1 MKIEKLILSAV
12 FVMTGSSGVVAEAA
26 SFADYAPL
34 TLGSYWTY
42 ENAAIPADTY
52 TESVFESI
60 VFKGHP
66 AVKYGDVNGS
76 YTIGFNDG
84 STVNLYGEVDS
95 DGILDDYPDAS
106 LSTITDGMVYQLG
119 PQKFNLIR
127 LWDNLDATQKS
138 IYNIAPG
145 LNNLILMA
153 NYDGDDGC
161 CSSNYQNAI
170 VESNLGFSL
179 PDYAVSGL
187 TWWQS
192 GVGQIINLDIQ
203 AYNDG
208 AIGDRYNL
216 VDYHIAPVPIPPA
229 LFLFGSALLGMMG
242 VSRKSGKFLAR
253 KCDV

>member
-1 MKIEKLILSAV
+1 MKIEKLILSAAI
-12 FVMTGSSGVVAEAA
+12 VMTGSSGFVAEAA
-26 SFADYAPL
+26 SFADYVPL
-34 TLGSYWTY
+34 SLGSYWTY
-42 ENAAIPADTY
+42 ENAANSADTY
-52 TESVFESI
+52 TESVFESF
-60 VFKGHP
+60 VFNGHP

-76 YTIGFNDG
+76 YTIGFNNG
-84 STVNLYGEVDS
+84 YTVNLYGEVDS
-95 DGILDDYPDAS
+95 GGTLNDYPDVS
-106 LSTITDGMVYQLG
+106 ISTITDGMVYQTGLE
-119 PQKFNLIR
+119 KFNLIR
-127 LWDNLDATQKS
+127 IWDNLDATQKS
-138 IYNIAPG
+138 IYNIDPG

-203 AYNDG
+203 AYNG

-216 VDYHIAPVPIPPA
+216 VNYYIAPVPIPSA
-229 LFLFGSALLGMMG
+229 LFLFGSALLGIMG
-242 VSRKSGKFLAR
+242 ISGKSGKVLAPKR
-253 KCDV
+253 DI